1 MDKDGSTDEIAI
13 DETRLLQDGK
23 KKVTFVTDRQP
34 EKKPE
39 GSIGN
44 KRQNDDGEFSQHR
57 GNDVCQRRQE
67 RAMITSEHIHK
78 NQL

>member
-34 EKKPE
+34 EKRPK
-39 GSIGN
+39 GSIGD
-44 KRQNDDGEFSQHR
+44 KRQNDDYTEILKEGLIITVF
-57 GNDVCQRRQE
+57 NFLVKPFQR
-67 RAMITSEHIHK
+67 
-78 NQL
+78 